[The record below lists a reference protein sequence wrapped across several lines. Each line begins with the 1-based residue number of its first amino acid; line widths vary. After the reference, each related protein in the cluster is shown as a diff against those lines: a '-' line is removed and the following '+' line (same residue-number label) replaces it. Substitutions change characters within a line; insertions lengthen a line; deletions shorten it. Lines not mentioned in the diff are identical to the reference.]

1 MSIDFIFLTKRKIK
15 TVSQGEIEKI
25 TGLGYKKILKKS
37 TLAFKEGGTQKTMNF
52 DCS

>member
-25 TGLGYKKILKKS
+25 TGLGYKKNPAKKHIS
-37 TLAFKEGGTQKTMNF
+37 IQGRVELRKP
-52 DCS
+52 

>member
-25 TGLGYKKILKKS
+25 TKVR
-37 TLAFKEGGTQKTMNF
+37 FKRIPAKRYISIQGGVELRKP
-52 DCS
+52 

>member
-25 TGLGYKKILKKS
+25 TGLEYKKILQKS
-37 TLAFKEGGTQKTMNF
+37 TLAFKGGWN
-52 DCS
+52 SENHEI